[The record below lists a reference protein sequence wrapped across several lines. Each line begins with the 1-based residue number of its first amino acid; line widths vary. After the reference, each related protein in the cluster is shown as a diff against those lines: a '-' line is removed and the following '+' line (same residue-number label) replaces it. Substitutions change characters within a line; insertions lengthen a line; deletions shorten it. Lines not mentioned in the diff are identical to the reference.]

1 LSYLSDTL
9 HVYNQIKHK
18 VCIIIL
24 TINLP
29 EQGMIHCPYCT
40 IKRDIQMNKERY
52 IGIMSGTSL
61 DGVDVVLCEID
72 ETTCTLVDSLEYPM
86 SLELKTDILNMIE
99 GKSTLEQVGQIDH
112 RLGILFTQA
121 VGALLIRDNID
132 VSTITA
138 IGLHGQTLW
147 HQPEDRFTMQ
157 LGDPNIL
164 AAKTGIA
171 VVSDFRRK
179 DVALGGQGAPFA
191 PAFHEFIFGNI
202 DNAVSVVNIGGMA
215 NVTVL
220 GEKLIGYD
228 TGCGNVLLDMWITE
242 HQNEAYDK
250 DGTWARSG
258 VVDYTLLD
266 AMMSDEYFNQPY
278 PKSTGREKFNKAW
291 LEDMLS
297 RRGSSVCSL
306 MLAQDVQRTLLEL
319 TALSISNEVLKF
331 NIDIALLCGGGAKNN
346 FLVERLSVLMP
357 NIQVGI
363 ANNAD
368 MLEAMTFAW
377 LAYKRVHKEKVNLK
391 DVTGASDNAVLGGI
405 YA

>member
-1 LSYLSDTL
+1 MT
-9 HVYNQIKHK
+9 NQMEAENKI
-18 VCIIIL
+18 
-24 TINLP
+24 
-29 EQGMIHCPYCT
+29 
-40 IKRDIQMNKERY
+40 MNKERY

-72 ETTCTLVDSLEYPM
+72 ESGCTLVDSLEYPIA
-86 SLELKTDILNMIE
+86 LELKTDILTMIE

-112 RLGILFTQA
+112 RLGVLFTQA

-132 VSTITA
+132 TATITA

-147 HQPEDRFTMQ
+147 HKPEDGFTMQ

-191 PAFHEFIFGNI
+191 PAFHEFIFSNI
-202 DNAVSVVNIGGMA
+202 NHAVSVVNIGGMA
-215 NVTVL
+215 NITVL

-228 TGCGNVLLDMWITE
+228 TGCGNVLMDMWISE
-242 HQNEAYDK
+242 HQGHAYDK
-250 DGTWARSG
+250 DGEWAG
-258 VVDYTLLD
+258 TGTVDYSLLD
-266 AMMSDEYFNQPY
+266 RMISDAYFEEAY

-291 LEDMLS
+291 LQKYLS
-297 RRGSSVCSL
+297 GHTHNPE
-306 MLAQDVQRTLLEL
+306 DVQRTLLEL

-331 NIDIALLCGGGAKNN
+331 NSDVTLLCGGGARNA
-346 FLVERLSVLMP
+346 FLVERIKALMP
-357 NIQVGI
+357 NVEVAI
-363 ANNAD
+363 ANNSD
-368 MLEAMTFAW
+368 QIEAMTFAW
-377 LAYKRVHKEKVNLK
+377 LAYKRVHNEKVNLK
-391 DVTGASDNAVLGGI
+391 YVTGASDNAVLGGI